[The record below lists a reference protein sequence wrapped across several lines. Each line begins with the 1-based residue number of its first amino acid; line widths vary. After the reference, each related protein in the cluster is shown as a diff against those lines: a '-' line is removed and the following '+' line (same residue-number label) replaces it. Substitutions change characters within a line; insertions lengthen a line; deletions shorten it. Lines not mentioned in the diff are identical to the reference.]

1 MDDEDEDVSE
11 TQEVEVFRR
20 VSTKMKSRPWT
31 QVEEEALVKAYINV
45 SRVHQVGNSF
55 WKKVLAEFNKN
66 LGKDSLR
73 NHHQVRSKWKDMS
86 RKVTSFAGIYNNK
99 MSDMGSGTN
108 NEDVFKSATV
118 EYMKKHNAKNG
129 FPHLAAWEV
138 LKSSPKWSDVKALEE
153 MEDSTFKRARTSES
167 NIRSSETDLMPVYLN
182 DNQCDQ
188 DDQDETPAKPN
199 LRSSETDLMPIH
211 SNDDQC
217 DQDDQDETPAKP
229 NVRSSETDLRPNY
242 SNDDQCDQ
250 DDQDETPAKPNVR
263 SSETDLMPI
272 HSNDDQCDQNDQD
285 ILPARPNVRSLET
298 DLMPIY
304 SNDHQCD
311 QDEPPARPAPP
322 LRRKGKNSVQ
332 SPSSQMEELLK
343 IVNKFNA
350 YSKDEVEDK
359 KQARAKKLR
368 MKERK
373 LEARIARDQAR
384 IARDKEMASLVH
396 EQKQQLIEQQKQ
408 QDLEF
413 ILKSHDQYTG
423 SLLQTVLARKREIAE
438 RWGWDF

>member
-229 NVRSSETDLRPNY
+229 NVRSSETDL
-242 SNDDQCDQ
+242 
-250 DDQDETPAKPNVR
+250 
-263 SSETDLMPI
+263 MPI